1 MKKLLTSIATLLA
14 TGVCVAIVTPS
25 GQNIEPPKASATE
38 RDFSTVVVTRPENP
52 PMRMTPGGTNLFGFL
67 SDWTATPEDWIRS
80 YRGVYEIGEYG
91 EVTKIYTDPAASL
104 KDRFTCAFLLDGYL
118 YGYADAYFDE
128 NFNQGTPKFLKVNF
142 ETGQVIESMDIE
154 ATDIWNGS

>member
-38 RDFSTVVVTRPENP
+38 GDFSTVVVTRPENP

-67 SDWTATPEDWIRS
+67 SGWDLDPDDFTRS
-80 YRGVYEIGEYG
+80 YRGIYEIGEYG
-91 EVTKIYTDPAASL
+91 EVTKVYGDPAASMYD
-104 KDRFTCAFLLDGYL
+104 K
-118 YGYADAYFDE
+118 FD
-128 NFNQGTPKFLKVNF
+128 
-142 ETGQVIESMDIE
+142 
-154 ATDIWNGS
+154 